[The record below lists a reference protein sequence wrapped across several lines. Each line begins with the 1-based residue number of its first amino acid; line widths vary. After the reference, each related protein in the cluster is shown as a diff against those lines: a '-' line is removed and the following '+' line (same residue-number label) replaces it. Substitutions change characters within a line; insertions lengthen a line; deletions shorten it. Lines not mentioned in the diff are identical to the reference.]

1 MIGQVP
7 PASPAAPVFRS
18 QPARAA
24 IFRVERAINLI
35 GAPPDRPLR
44 TLTPIGQLGTRV
56 NVVA

>member
-7 PASPAAPVFRS
+7 PANPAPPVFRS

-35 GAPPDRPLR
+35 GAPPDRQATPLK
-44 TLTPIGQLGTRV
+44 PIGQLGTRL